1 MSYRLVIDYGSRRDY
16 IPFQTEWAA
25 KLRCRD
31 FRSAAKA
38 NGSSIRFYVES
49 GDYVKSSWQAK
60 EVIL

>member
-1 MSYRLVIDYGSRRDY
+1 MSYRLVIDYGNHKDC
-16 IPFQTEWAA
+16 ILFQTEWAA

-38 NGSSIRFYVES
+38 NGSTIRFYVES
-49 GDYVKSSWQAK
+49 GDYVKSSWQTK

>member
-16 IPFQTEWAA
+16 IPFQTEWVA
-25 KLRCRD
+25 KLRCRN

-38 NGSSIRFYVES
+38 NGSTTRFYVES
-49 GDYVKSSWQAK
+49 GDYVKNAWHAK